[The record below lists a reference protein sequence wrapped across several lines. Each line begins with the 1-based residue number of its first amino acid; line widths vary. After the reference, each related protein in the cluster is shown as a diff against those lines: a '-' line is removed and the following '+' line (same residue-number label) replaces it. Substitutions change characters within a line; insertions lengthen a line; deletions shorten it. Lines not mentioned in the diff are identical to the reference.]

1 LVKGEVAFL
10 QRRALYQRELGGLQ
24 AFKFGERVI
33 SVEARLESAA
43 LLAGVFPS
51 ALYIPLQC
59 GSLLA
64 GVFPSALYIPL

>member
-1 LVKGEVAFL
+1 LVKGDVAFL

-51 ALYIPLQC
+51 ALYIPL
-59 GSLLA
+59 
-64 GVFPSALYIPL
+64 